1 VADFTNDFSVNLGD
15 YAHVHAYDSASSA
28 TVSGGECAI
37 AITGNDAGNT
47 GQSWIEI
54 DDVDI
59 TSNLSVFIEVRQ
71 DTPGG
76 CGFAQTCVLGVAKA
90 DEIIGQSGFAAFQIA
105 PDGSPGSISGKK
117 GRYDNGVFS
126 GTSYTTNSHGPMWV
140 WLYVAADGT
149 ITIKYKESLSGA
161 WVLLPQT
168 NTNFNLSGETK
179 CKLGYFATAA
189 NTYSHTVYLNYVTD
203 TDPTPAPITATGL
216 WVGFAKFEGFT
227 TW

>member
-1 VADFTNDFSVNLGD
+1 MADFTNDFSVNLGD

-76 CGFAQTCVLGVAKA
+76 CGFGQTCILGVAKA
-90 DEIIGQSGFAAFQIA
+90 DEVMGQSGFAAFQIA
-105 PDGSPGSISGKK
+105 PDGLLGSITGKK
-117 GRYDNGVFS
+117 AAMTMACFLERHIQPVLTGQCGYGF
-126 GTSYTTNSHGPMWV
+126 MW
-140 WLYVAADGT
+140 LR
-149 ITIKYKESLSGA
+149 
-161 WVLLPQT
+161 
-168 NTNFNLSGETK
+168 
-179 CKLGYFATAA
+179 TAR
-189 NTYSHTVYLNYVTD
+189 
-203 TDPTPAPITATGL
+203 
-216 WVGFAKFEGFT
+216 
-227 TW
+227 